1 MVPFADN
8 LDVPSVM
15 DLETLFGTEVLSGR
29 QHMLRRF
36 RRYELVTTSL
46 RRFMENLSSRRAAF
60 SQTCFITHA
69 SRNDIILGLL
79 SHAAENAESDPP
91 FEGGLLLTGKRF
103 YMKSVCGVYIA
114 LMHMIAI
121 VDTLRCSSN
130 VASCYVQL
138 MCMSMCWSS

>member
-91 FEGGLLLTGKRF
+91 FEGGLLLTGKHLYTLFCDCICLDR
-103 YMKSVCGVYIA
+103 
-114 LMHMIAI
+114 HMSTC
-121 VDTLRCSSN
+121 VHT
-130 VASCYVQL
+130 
-138 MCMSMCWSS
+138 